1 MLSRKL
7 KTAAVAAVAAVGLGA
22 LLLLRPGTPPVE
34 AAGQPAATP
43 DRTADDAAIRA
54 QNQAYVAALTS
65 GDLDAVMAFWSHDG
79 DYIDEAG
86 KVTSGK
92 DNIAA
97 MFKKALPAI
106 KGAKVAA
113 KVLKLKFFSP
123 TICFEDGATETTT
136 PTGGKESDRFAAVW
150 TKTGDKW
157 LLSSVRDLP
166 AEVADLPS
174 LAAAQLK
181 DLEWLVGEWVDDEP
195 KKDVTMRCHWDLN
208 KAFLLMHYT
217 VKRPG
222 TDDLE
227 VTVRVG
233 WDGASGKIRSWTFDS
248 QGGFSEAFWT
258 RDGKR
263 WLVATSG
270 VLPDGGIGESTLIY
284 EFKDQ
289 DAFVWRA
296 TEREIDGQPL
306 ADSEVKY
313 VRKPAAK

>member
-1 MLSRKL
+1 MMSRKH
-7 KTAAVAAVAAVGLGA
+7 KATAFAAIAAVGLAA
-22 LLLLRPGTPPVE
+22 LVVFRPGTPPAE

-43 DRTADDAAIRA
+43 NRADDEAAIRN
-54 QNQAYVAALTS
+54 QNHAYAAALTA
-65 GDLDAVMAFWSHDG
+65 GDLDAVMAFWAPDG

-97 MFKKALPAI
+97 LFKKILPEL
-106 KGAKVAA
+106 KGSKITGKVQ
-113 KVLKLKFFSP
+113 KLKFFSP
-123 TICFEDGATETTT
+123 TICFEDGATEVTS
-136 PTGGKESDRFAAVW
+136 PTGTKESDRFAAVW

-166 AEVADLPS
+166 AETTDLPS

-181 DLEWLVGEWVDDEP
+181 ELEWLVGEWVDDEP
-195 KKDVTMRCHWDLN
+195 KKDVTMTCKWDLN
-208 KAFLLMHYT
+208 KAFLLMHYL
-217 VKRPG
+217 VKREG
-222 TDDLE
+222 RDDLE

-248 QGGFSEAFWT
+248 QGGFSEGFWL

-263 WLVATSG
+263 WLVGSSG
-270 VLPDGGIGESTLIY
+270 VLPDGGVGGSTLIY

-289 DAFVWRA
+289 NSFVWRA
-296 TEREIDGQPL
+296 TEREVDGQPL